1 MRLKD
6 DIKSHR
12 YTLFLFVDMVLFHI
26 SEEHGLLS
34 HLLIKKEIYLPSE
47 LISEIINRIL
57 SLRKF
62 TSNKIVMA
70 I

>member
-12 YTLFLFVDMVLFHI
+12 YTLFLFIDMVLFHI

>member
-6 DIKSHR
+6 GIKSHR
-12 YTLFLFVDMVLFHI
+12 YTLFLFIDMVLFHI

>member
-1 MRLKD
+1 MAL
-6 DIKSHR
+6 SHTDTR
-12 YTLFLFVDMVLFHI
+12 FFLFIDMVLFHI

-57 SLRKF
+57 SL
-62 TSNKIVMA
+62 
-70 I
+70 